1 MQLTP
6 SLHLSILIPGPSST
20 HLQKSFSMTTPT
32 VSQLIRTPLSQCRLC
47 TGPLC
52 PVRDLMQVS
61 FLYYT
66 LFIYYIIIRLGGQA
80 SEGVQGPN
88 PIRYFFCTSSW
99 RSSQLAFRRSTGN
112 DVSGHYKHH
121 YFLFSSPSS
130 TFFIELVLVS
140 KNLFRES

>member
-66 LFIYYIIIRLGGQA
+66 LFIYYIIIRLG
-80 SEGVQGPN
+80 VQGRAQSYQVFILTRAVGVPVGWHSGG
-88 PIRYFFCTSSW
+88 PLTPSFFTTINTII
-99 RSSQLAFRRSTGN
+99 F
-112 DVSGHYKHH
+112 VSLPP
-121 YFLFSSPSS
+121 LFS
-130 TFFIELVLVS
+130 
-140 KNLFRES
+140 